1 MTRYVLALIAAVS
14 FAGGEAAA
22 AERNYTIR
30 GSGYIDG
37 GGRSDRMALSEARM
51 TLRDNGYFA
60 VTLFTR
66 GERLLVRGNWNRRA
80 GNVERITIE
89 DAWGQRAE
97 GTGTIQYRRDGDAAP
112 ERMVIEGRT
121 RNGTFH
127 VVIDEDRRRGGNTGD
142 AGGWDRGGWDRDG
155 DIRPGNRGRLRF
167 SVDAQSHGDGILRMS
182 GVRGGDFSMARTRLG
197 TNGDV
202 RIDIDHP
209 TSGAIRGQIEDV
221 RGDRVTVHVTNV
233 LGSSGSG
240 ELVIVLSGNSD
251 VTRINGSGTSRN
263 GSWQLDFDGNG
274 RRGTDR
280 WEDAWDRSERG
291 TGQLRQDVGPSL
303 SFDRMRVSLER
314 DRQAVIVLD
323 GRRDPVRLIGRWSS
337 GRSGDVVI
345 TLQQINE
352 MRASGRLELRRSG
365 GSATSLNGSGR
376 TERGRFEVFFTR

>member
-14 FAGGEAAA
+14 FFGREAAA

-37 GGRSDRMALSEARM
+37 GGRSERMALSEARM

-66 GERLLVRGNWNRRA
+66 GERLLVRGNWNRRT

-97 GTGTIQYRRDGDAAP
+97 GTGTIQYRRDGDAGP

-155 DIRPGNRGRLRF
+155 DIRPGNRGRLR
-167 SVDAQSHGDGILRMS
+167 SNVDAQSQGDGILRMS
-182 GVRGGDFSMARTRLG
+182 GVRGGDFSTARTRLG

-202 RIDIDHP
+202 RIDIERP
-209 TSGAIRGQIEDV
+209 TNGAIRGEIEDV
-221 RGDRVTVHVTNV
+221 RGDRVTVRVTNV
-233 LGSSGSG
+233 LGYSGSG
-240 ELVIVLSGNSD
+240 ELVIVLSGNND
-251 VTRINGSGTSRN
+251 VARINGSGTSRN

-274 RRGTDR
+274 RRGNDR
-280 WEDAWDRSERG
+280 WEDSWDRNERG

-303 SFDRMRVSLER
+303 AFDRMRVFLER
-314 DRQAVIVLD
+314 DRQALIVLD

-345 TLQQINE
+345 TLEQINE

-376 TERGRFEVFFTR
+376 TERGRFEVFFTK

>member
-14 FAGGEAAA
+14 FPVGEAAA

-30 GSGYIDG
+30 GNGYIDG
-37 GGRSDRMALSEARM
+37 GVRSERMALSEVRM

-66 GERLLVRGNWNRRA
+66 GERLLVRGNWNRRT

-127 VVIDEDRRRGGNTGD
+127 VVIDEDRGRGGNTGD

-155 DIRPGNRGRLRF
+155 DIRPGNRGRLR
-167 SVDAQSHGDGILRMS
+167 SNVDARSHGDGILRMS
-182 GVRGGDFSMARTRLG
+182 GVRGGDFSRARTRIG

-202 RIDIDHP
+202 RIDIEHP
-209 TSGAIRGQIEDV
+209 TNGAIRGEIEDV
-221 RGDRVTVHVTNV
+221 RGDRVTVRVTNV
-233 LGSSGSG
+233 LGYSGSG
-240 ELVIVLSGNSD
+240 ELVIVLNGNND
-251 VTRINGSGTSRN
+251 VARINGSGSSRN

-274 RRGTDR
+274 RRGNDG
-280 WEDAWDRSERG
+280 WEDSWDRSERG

-303 SFDRMRVSLER
+303 AFDRMRVSLER

-323 GRRDPVRLIGRWSS
+323 GRRDPVRLIGRWSA

>member
-14 FAGGEAAA
+14 FFGGEAAA

-30 GSGYIDG
+30 GRGYIDG
-37 GGRSDRMALSEARM
+37 GGRTERMALSEARM

-66 GERLLVRGNWNRRA
+66 GERLLVRGNWNRRT

-127 VVIDEDRRRGGNTGD
+127 VVIDEDRRGGGNTGD

-155 DIRPGNRGRLRF
+155 DVRPGNRGRLR
-167 SVDAQSHGDGILRMS
+167 SNLDAQSHGDGILRMS
-182 GVRGGDFSMARTRLG
+182 GVRGGDFSTARTRLG

-202 RIDIDHP
+202 RIDIEHP
-209 TSGAIRGQIEDV
+209 TNGVIRGEIEDV
-221 RGDRVTVHVTNV
+221 RDDRVTVRVTNV
-233 LGSSGSG
+233 LGYSGSG
-240 ELVIVLSGNSD
+240 ELVIVLSGNDD
-251 VTRINGSGTSRN
+251 VARINGSGTSRN

-274 RRGTDR
+274 RRGNER
-280 WEDAWDRSERG
+280 WEDSWDRSERG

-303 SFDRMRVSLER
+303 SFNRMRVSLER

-323 GRRDPVRLIGRWSS
+323 GRRDPVRLIGRWST

-376 TERGRFEVFFTR
+376 TDRGRFEVFFTR